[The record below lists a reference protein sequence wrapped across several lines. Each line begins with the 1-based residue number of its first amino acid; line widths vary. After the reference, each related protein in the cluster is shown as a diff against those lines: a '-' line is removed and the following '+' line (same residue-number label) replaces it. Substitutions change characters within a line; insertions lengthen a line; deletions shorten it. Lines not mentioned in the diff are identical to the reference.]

1 MWGTLGVIF
10 LILLLSFGVWHSFT
24 SGVLRE
30 MIEFAKLPILIER
43 DMFDGETKTFV
54 LERNGKEKALKIKKI
69 NDALN
74 AITSSRISS
83 GSISF
88 DPKREKGLYLEFSM
102 WESGGVGL
110 MTIIEKNG
118 NKIIQED
125 EYNLEE
131 KGLVPAVYKMIDLI
145 ERMSST
151 SSVWDEFSLDKK

>member
-1 MWGTLGVIF
+1 
-10 LILLLSFGVWHSFT
+10 
-24 SGVLRE
+24 
-30 MIEFAKLPILIER
+30 
-43 DMFDGETKTFV
+43 
-54 LERNGKEKALKIKKI
+54 
-69 NDALN
+69 
-74 AITSSRISS
+74 
-83 GSISF
+83 
-88 DPKREKGLYLEFSM
+88 
-102 WESGGVGL
+102 

>member
-1 MWGTLGVIF
+1 
-10 LILLLSFGVWHSFT
+10 
-24 SGVLRE
+24 
-30 MIEFAKLPILIER
+30 
-43 DMFDGETKTFV
+43 MFDGETKTFV
-54 LERNGKEKALKIKKI
+54 LEKNGKEKALKIKKI

-88 DPKREKGLYLEFSM
+88 DPKRENGLYLEFSI
-102 WESGGVGL
+102 WESGGVSL

-131 KGLVPAVYKMIDLI
+131 KGLLPAIYTLVDLI

-151 SSVWDEFSLDKK
+151 STV

>member
-1 MWGTLGVIF
+1 MWGTFGVIL
-10 LILLLSFGVWHSFT
+10 LILLLFFGVWQSFT

-30 MIEFAKLPILIER
+30 MIEFAKLPILIEK

-54 LERNGKEKALKIKKI
+54 FKKNGEEKALKIKKP

-74 AITSSRISS
+74 SITSSRTSS

-88 DPKREKGLYLEFSM
+88 EPKRENGLHLVFSM
-102 WESGGVGL
+102 WESGGVAL
-110 MTIIEKNG
+110 MTIIEKVG
-118 NKIIQED
+118 ERIIQED

-131 KGLVPAVYKMIDLI
+131 KGLVPAVYRMIDLI

-151 SSVWDEFSLDKK
+151 SSFWDEVSSDKA

>member
-30 MIEFAKLPILIER
+30 MIESAKLPILIER

-54 LERNGKEKALKIKKI
+54 LEKNGKEKALKIKKI

-88 DPKREKGLYLEFSM
+88 DPKRGKAGE
-102 WESGGVGL
+102 
-110 MTIIEKNG
+110 
-118 NKIIQED
+118 
-125 EYNLEE
+125 
-131 KGLVPAVYKMIDLI
+131 LV
-145 ERMSST
+145 
-151 SSVWDEFSLDKK
+151 

>member
-1 MWGTLGVIF
+1 MWGTLGVIS
-10 LILLLSFGVWHSFT
+10 LILLLLLGVWHSFT

-30 MIEFAKLPILIER
+30 MIEFAKLPSLIDR

-54 LERNGKEKALKIKKI
+54 LERNGKEKALKIKKV

-74 AITSSRISS
+74 AITSLRTSS

-88 DPKREKGLYLEFSM
+88 DTKRENGLYLEFSM
-102 WESGGVGL
+102 WESGGVSL

-118 NKIIQED
+118 DKIINED

-131 KGLVPAVYKMIDLI
+131 KGLGPAIYKIKDLI
-145 ERMSST
+145 ERMSSP
-151 SSVWDEFSLDKK
+151 SSVWDEVSLDKK

>member
-1 MWGTLGVIF
+1 MWGTLGVIS
-10 LILLLSFGVWHSFT
+10 LILLLLLGVWHSFT

-30 MIEFAKLPILIER
+30 MIEFAKLPILIDR

-54 LERNGKEKALKIKKI
+54 LQRNGKEKALKIKKI

-118 NKIIQED
+118 DKIIKED

-131 KGLVPAVYKMIDLI
+131 KGLGPAIYKIKDLI
-145 ERMSST
+145 ERMSSP
-151 SSVWDEFSLDKK
+151 SSVWDEVSLDKK

>member
-30 MIEFAKLPILIER
+30 MIESAKLQILIER

-74 AITSSRISS
+74 AISSSRTSS

-88 DPKREKGLYLEFSM
+88 DPKRENGLYFEFSM

>member
-10 LILLLSFGVWHSFT
+10 LILLLSFGVWHSITNSLSF
-24 SGVLRE
+24 
-30 MIEFAKLPILIER
+30 LIEK

-54 LERNGKEKALKIKKI
+54 FKKNGKEKALKIKKA

-74 AITSSRISS
+74 SITSTRTSS

-88 DPKREKGLYLEFSM
+88 DPKRENGLHLVFSR

-110 MTIIEKNG
+110 MTIIEMDGEKV
-118 NKIIQED
+118 IQED

-131 KGLVPAVYKMIDLI
+131 KGLVPAVRRMIDLI

-151 SSVWDEFSLDKK
+151 SSVWDEVSSD

>member
-88 DPKREKGLYLEFSM
+88 DPKRENGLYLEFSI
-102 WESGGVGL
+102 WESGGVSL

>member
-30 MIEFAKLPILIER
+30 MIESAKLPILIDR

-54 LERNGKEKALKIKKI
+54 LEKNGKEKALKIKKI

-88 DPKREKGLYLEFSM
+88 DPKRENGLYLEFSM